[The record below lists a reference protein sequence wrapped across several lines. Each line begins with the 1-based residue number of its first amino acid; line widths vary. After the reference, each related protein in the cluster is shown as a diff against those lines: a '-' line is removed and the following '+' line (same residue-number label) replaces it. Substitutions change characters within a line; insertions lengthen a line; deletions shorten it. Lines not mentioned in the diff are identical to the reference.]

1 MTWRHNPKSSAY
13 LNQSGSLK
21 PLVLTPSSKTT
32 SSEDPDELKAAKIMR
47 LGKPDWAEK
56 ATGDIASMLALDNK

>member
-1 MTWRHNPKSSAY
+1 LPNLINSN

-32 SSEDPDELKAAKIMR
+32 SSEDPDELKAAKMFVDEVFS
-47 LGKPDWAEK
+47 K
-56 ATGDIASMLALDNK
+56 